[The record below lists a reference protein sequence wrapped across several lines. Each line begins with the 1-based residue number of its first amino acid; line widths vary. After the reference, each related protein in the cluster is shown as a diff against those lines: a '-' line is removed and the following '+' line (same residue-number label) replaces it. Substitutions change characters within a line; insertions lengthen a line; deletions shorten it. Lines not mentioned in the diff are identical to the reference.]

1 MSCSGLYQIDH
12 GGGEENGEA
21 SNNFAEGNSLSS
33 DNSGEDLTAVLETDE
48 VGSVDHHSAD
58 EADTEEGER
67 PLRGDEAV
75 DDPRQAGGGKKY
87 QQRPP
92 SKIY

>member
-21 SNNFAEGNSLSS
+21 SNNFAEGDPLSS
-33 DNSGEDLTAVLETDE
+33 DDSGEDLAAVLETDE
-48 VGSVDHHSAD
+48 VGRVDHHPPD

-75 DDPRQAGGGKKY
+75 DDPGQTRGGKKY

>member
-75 DDPRQAGGGKKY
+75 DHSSQARSGKKY
-87 QQRPP
+87 EQWPP
-92 SKIY
+92 SNVY